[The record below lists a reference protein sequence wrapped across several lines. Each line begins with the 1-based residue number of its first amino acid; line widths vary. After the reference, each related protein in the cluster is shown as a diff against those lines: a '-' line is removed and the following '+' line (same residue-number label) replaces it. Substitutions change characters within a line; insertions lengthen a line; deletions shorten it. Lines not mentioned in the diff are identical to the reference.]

1 VVIVTGEPAGPPA
14 TDAAVIEQSWAEPE
28 LFEAIFRRYFGRIH
42 QYLAAR
48 VGGRIADDLAAEVF
62 TIAFAQRQ
70 RYDLARECARPWL
83 YGIATNLVGTYRRR
97 EQRRYRALARM
108 DAHGVAPSDED
119 LVAERVSAAAAG
131 PALAAAL
138 AGLGSGDRDV
148 LLLVAVAG
156 LDNQEVALSLG
167 IPYGTVCSRLS
178 RARARLREALGGT
191 NPANSIDP
199 ADSIS
204 PAGGRK
210 EQPNG

>member
-1 VVIVTGEPAGPPA
+1 MVIATGEPAGPPA
-14 TDAAVIEQSWAEPE
+14 ADAAVIEQSWAEPE
-28 LFEAIFRRYFGRIH
+28 RFEEIFRRYIRQIH
-42 QYLAAR
+42 RYLAAR

-70 RYDLARECARPWL
+70 RYDVARDCARPWL

-108 DAHGVAPSDED
+108 DARGVAPSDED
-119 LVAERVSAAAAG
+119 LVADRVSAAAAG

-156 LDNQEVALSLG
+156 LDNQEVAQSLG

-178 RARARLREALGGT
+178 RARTRLRDSLGGT
-191 NPANSIDP
+191 NPA
-199 ADSIS
+199 DSYGPSDIVT

-210 EQPNG
+210 EQPHG

>member
-1 VVIVTGEPAGPPA
+1 VIVTGEPTGPPA

-28 LFEAIFRRYFGRIH
+28 RFEAIFRRYFGRIH

-62 TIAFAQRQ
+62 TVAFAQRQ
-70 RYDLARECARPWL
+70 RYDLARDCARPWL
-83 YGIATNLVGTYRRR
+83 YGIATNLVGTYRRQ
-97 EQRRYRALARM
+97 EQRRYRALAR
-108 DAHGVAPSDED
+108 AAAQGVAPSDED

-131 PALAAAL
+131 PALATAL
-138 AGLGSGDRDV
+138 AALGSGDRDV

-156 LDNQEVALSLG
+156 LNNQEVAQSLG

-178 RARARLREALGGT
+178 RARMRLRQSFGGT
-191 NPANSIDP
+191 NPAGSYGP
-199 ADSIS
+199 ADSIT

-210 EQPNG
+210 EQPSG

>member
-1 VVIVTGEPAGPPA
+1 MIVLGEPTGPSA
-14 TDAAVIEQSWAEPE
+14 TDAAVIEQSWDEPE
-28 LFEAIFRRYFGRIH
+28 RFEAIFRRYFGRIH

-48 VGGRIADDLAAEVF
+48 VGVRIADDLAAEVF

-83 YGIATNLVGTYRRR
+83 YGIATNLAGTYRRQ
-97 EQRRYRALARM
+97 EQRRYRALARA
-108 DAHGVAPSDED
+108 DAQAVAPSDED
-119 LVAERVSAAAAG
+119 LVTERVSAAAAG

-148 LLLVAVAG
+148 LLLVAIAG
-156 LDNQEVALSLG
+156 LDNQEVAQSLG
-167 IPYGTVCSRLS
+167 IPYGTVRSRLS
-178 RARARLREALGGT
+178 RARARLRESLGGA
-191 NPANSIDP
+191 NPADGYGP

-210 EQPNG
+210 EQPHG

>member
-1 VVIVTGEPAGPPA
+1 MVIVTGEPAGPPA
-14 TDAAVIEQSWAEPE
+14 TDAAVIERSWAEPE
-28 LFEAIFRRYFGRIH
+28 RFEAIFRRYFGQIH

-70 RYDLARECARPWL
+70 RYDLARDCARPWL
-83 YGIATNLVGTYRRR
+83 YGIAANLAGTYRRR
-97 EQRRYRALARM
+97 EQRRYRALAR
-108 DAHGVAPSDED
+108 AVPRGVAPSDED
-119 LVAERVSAAAAG
+119 LIADRVSAAAAG

-138 AGLGSGDRDV
+138 AGLGRGDRDV

-167 IPYGTVCSRLS
+167 IPYGTVCSRLN
-178 RARARLREALGGT
+178 RARSRLRAALGGT
-191 NPANSIDP
+191 NPAGSHGP
-199 ADSIS
+199 AGSIS

-210 EQPNG
+210 EQPDG